1 MLKVGDKAPEFTLE
15 NQDGKEISLK
25 DFRGQK
31 IVLYFYPKDST
42 PGCTKQAC
50 GFRDVNKELE
60 DLGVKVL
67 GVSKDSVA
75 SHERFT
81 QKQGLNFDILSD
93 PEKVVHEAYGVL
105 VEKNMYGKMRLSTS
119 RDTFIID
126 EDGNIEEIFR
136 KVKAQDNPFDVLDYI
151 KEKASK

>member
-1 MLKVGDKAPEFTLE
+1 MLNVSDLAPDFKLK
-15 NQDGKEISLK
+15 NQDGKEVSLS

-31 IVLYFYPKDST
+31 VVLYFYPKDST

-50 GFRDVNKELE
+50 GFRDINQELV
-60 DLGVKVL
+60 DMGVKLL
-67 GVSKDSVA
+67 GISKDSLE
-75 SHERFT
+75 SHQRFS
-81 QKQGLNFDILSD
+81 QKQGLNFDLLSD
-93 PEKVVHEAYGVL
+93 TEREVHQAYGVL

-126 EDGNIEEIFR
+126 EEGKIEKIFR

-151 KEKASK
+151 KENLPK